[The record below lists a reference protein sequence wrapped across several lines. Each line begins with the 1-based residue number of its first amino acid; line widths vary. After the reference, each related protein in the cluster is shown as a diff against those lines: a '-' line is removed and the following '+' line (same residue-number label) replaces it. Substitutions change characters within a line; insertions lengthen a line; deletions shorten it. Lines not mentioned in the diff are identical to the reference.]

1 MATEI
6 RVCFKNR
13 LKNAYL
19 TVATVDIDDAKRIA
33 RIWGETTESE
43 PVTRTIFKQQVSTPT
58 GPSDPSKASR
68 VGRRCSNSIV

>member
-19 TVATVDIDDAKRIA
+19 TVATDDIDEAKRIA

-43 PVTRTIFKQQVSTPT
+43 PVTRTIFKQQISPPPR
-58 GPSDPSKASR
+58 PSDTVEGIKIWPPLF
-68 VGRRCSNSIV
+68 

>member
-19 TVATVDIDDAKRIA
+19 TVATVDIDEAKRIA
-33 RIWGETTESE
+33 RIWGETRER
-43 PVTRTIFKQQVSTPT
+43 TRDADDLQTANLDADWAV
-58 GPSDPSKASR
+58 R
-68 VGRRCSNSIV
+68 YRRRHQELAAAVLIA

>member
-6 RVCFKNR
+6 RLCFKNR

-19 TVATVDIDDAKRIA
+19 TVATDDIDEAKRIA

-43 PVTRTIFKQQVSTPT
+43 PVTRTIFKQHTSTPR
-58 GPSDPSKASR
+58 GPSDSVEGIKIWPPLF
-68 VGRRCSNSIV
+68 

>member
-19 TVATVDIDDAKRIA
+19 TVATDDIDGAKRIA

-43 PVTRTIFKQQVSTPT
+43 PVTRTIFKQQISTPPR
-58 GPSDPSKASR
+58 PSDTVEGIKIWPPLF
-68 VGRRCSNSIV
+68 